1 MIFVM
6 VEWDANIIA
15 WTNKTKCMFAE
26 SVKIFLGSFKIIILF
41 RECNNILRIILLLYL
56 EQLLTKRFPI

>member
-15 WTNKTKCMFAE
+15 WTSKTKCMFVE
-26 SVKIFLGSFKIIILF
+26 SVKIFLGYFKIIILF